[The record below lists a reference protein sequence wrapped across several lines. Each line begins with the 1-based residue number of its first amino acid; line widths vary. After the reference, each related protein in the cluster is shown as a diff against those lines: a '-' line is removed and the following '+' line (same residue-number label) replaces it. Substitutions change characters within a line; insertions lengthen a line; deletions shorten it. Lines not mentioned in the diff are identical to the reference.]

1 MSASLGSHMTLVYL
15 RGGGLTLTWAES
27 WGAEVTP
34 KAASL
39 SVLSFENSLLALVF
53 RFVCV
58 VCALNSYFLTAA
70 LKCGEL
76 GN

>member
-1 MSASLGSHMTLVYL
+1 MSTSLGSHLTLVYL
-15 RGGGLTLTWAES
+15 REGGLTPTWAES
-27 WGAEVTP
+27 WDAEVTP

-39 SVLSFENSLLALVF
+39 SVLSFEKSILALVF
-53 RFVCV
+53 RFLCV
-58 VCALNSYFLTAA
+58 VCALNSYFLTVA